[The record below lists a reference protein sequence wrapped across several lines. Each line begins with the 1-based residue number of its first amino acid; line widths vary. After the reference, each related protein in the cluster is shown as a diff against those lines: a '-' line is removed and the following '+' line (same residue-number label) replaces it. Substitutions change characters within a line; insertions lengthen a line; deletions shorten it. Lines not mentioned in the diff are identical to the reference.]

1 MGNLN
6 CSASPHTHEYVPP
19 KPKTRSAGEII
30 RLEIL
35 AKQLHPPSEGLWG
48 RKGLRALGFEF
59 VDPEKLEAERSQI
72 SADTSAEDP
81 AKLCDHEE
89 KVLMASPDNFARNVN
104 GGGTSNSER
113 ACENENHADAVYTP
127 AAFDVHEC
135 ENPRLMHIES
145 GELITEDNLSKYI
158 KSGFFY
164 EEVARCAM
172 EYVQDIMADVGDLVV
187 RCVSNILIFL
197 HMINCDTL

>member
-81 AKLCDHEE
+81 AKLCEHEE
-89 KVLMASPDNFARNVN
+89 KVLTASPENFAGNVN
-104 GGGTSNSER
+104 GGGTSKSER
-113 ACENENHADAVYTP
+113 ACENENHADAVYAP

-145 GELITEDNLSKYI
+145 GELITGDNLSKYI
-158 KSGFFY
+158 KSGYFY

-172 EYVQDIMADVGDLVV
+172 EYVQDIMADVGDLVW
-187 RCVSNILIFL
+187 
-197 HMINCDTL
+197 